1 MLAFLLPKSAGSPM
15 TTHRFQKLGWALLTI
30 AGLIVPPASL
40 ASACPFCS
48 APSLTLAEQ
57 IAGSDAAVIAHWE
70 SETPAKGQDIG
81 LTHFV
86 VVEVL
91 SNRAS
96 LGGDEAG
103 PRPVSKVTPQDK
115 ITTARAQKGTTDD
128 LFLLTATIVNERLEW
143 ASPVPLDA
151 TAVKYLKDSPH
162 PSAPVAERL
171 KFFIRYLEAPNQ
183 LVGDDAYAEFANA
196 PYDEIAPLASAMPRE
211 NLRKW
216 LTDSKVSPSRLGLYG
231 LMLGLCGEASD
242 VQFMEAKIFDTTEDF
257 RLGIDGVMGGYL
269 LLAGEDG
276 LKKLQAEKLSNPKSP
291 FSETYSAMQALRF
304 CWQYGQG
311 RIPPESLKVAM
322 RVLLSRPELADLVI
336 ADLAR
341 WKDWEVRHK
350 LFEQYDAPEFSVPS
364 IKRAIVR
371 YLIVCSKDVSANPA
385 ADTPGAIEQPN
396 PADKPAWVNEA
407 ADMLAEIERKD
418 PKTVQDAKRFLF
430 LK

>member
-1 MLAFLLPKSAGSPM
+1 MK
-15 TTHRFQKLGWALLTI
+15 THRFQKLALAVSLA
-30 AGLIVPPASL
+30 AGLLLPLPSL
-40 ASACPFCS
+40 ATACPFCS

-96 LGGDEAG
+96 LGGDDAG
-103 PRPVSKVTPQDK
+103 PRPVSKVTPEDK

-128 LFLLTATIVNERLEW
+128 LFLLTATIVNDRLEW
-143 ASPVPLDA
+143 ASPIPLDA
-151 TAVKYLKDSPH
+151 TAVKYLKTSPH

-171 KFFIRYLEAPNQ
+171 KFFMQYLEAPNQ

-196 PYDEIAPLASAMPRE
+196 PYDDIAPLASVMPRE

-242 VQFMEAKIFDTTEDF
+242 VQFMEAKILDTTEDF

-269 LLAGEDG
+269 LLAGEEG

-311 RIPPESLKVAM
+311 RVPAESLKGAM

-341 WKDWEVRHK
+341 WKDWEVRHQ

-371 YLIVCSKDVSANPA
+371 YLIVCSKDLGQNPSAEITGSKNPTA
-385 ADTPGAIEQPN
+385 ESPNEQNSN
-396 PADKPAWVNEA
+396 PVEKPVWANEA
-407 ADMLAEIERKD
+407 AEMLVEIERKD